1 MFFFNGVSFLVQI
14 RISKKNK
21 IKGLIP
27 LPIRTDGLFNRQLA
41 TRLRIVITVH
51 EAGFTLAPARVLNVQ
66 IAL

>member
-1 MFFFNGVSFLVQI
+1 M
-14 RISKKNK
+14 

-51 EAGFTLAPARVLNVQ
+51 KAGFTLAPARVLNVQ